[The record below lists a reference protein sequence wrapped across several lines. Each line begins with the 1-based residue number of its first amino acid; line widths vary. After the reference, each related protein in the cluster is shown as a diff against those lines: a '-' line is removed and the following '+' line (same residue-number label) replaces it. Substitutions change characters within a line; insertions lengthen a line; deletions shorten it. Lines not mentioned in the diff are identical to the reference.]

1 MPWLR
6 PEQGPV
12 LRQWA
17 ELEELRTCCFA
28 GLVQYGALRV
38 EANEISAK
46 RLVHDLRQIVQV
58 QIVLERE
65 LLMTPAA
72 RAQMKAVG
80 SGDWMTCWRWRRMRR
95 PSPRSTLRLRRR
107 TSPSPAIRVRINFD
121 RCGGVIARLAFDGV
135 RN

>member
-6 PEQGPV
+6 REHGPV

-17 ELEELRTCCFA
+17 ELEELRACCFA
-28 GLVQYGALRV
+28 GLVHYGVLHNDAETHQLSVR
-38 EANEISAK
+38 
-46 RLVHDLRQIVQV
+46 RLAHDLRQIVQV

-80 SGDWMTCWRWRRMRR
+80 SGE
-95 PSPRSTLRLRRR
+95 SPDDMLALQRTRLNQSRFNSVRCRRR
-107 TSPSPAIRVRINFD
+107 IY
-121 RCGGVIARLAFDGV
+121 
-135 RN
+135 

>member
-80 SGDWMTCWRWRRMRR
+80 SGESLDDLLALAADA
-95 PSPRSTLRLRRR
+95 PEPEK
-107 TSPSPAIRVRINFD
+107 PAKPDEPDESEND
-121 RCGGVIARLAFDGV
+121 SE
-135 RN
+135 